1 VKLFID
7 ILRLKSMMTG
17 MNGCRKTKA
26 GSGAATAIHGCLQIS
41 GRQVTNREVSVTKV
55 MAAVVAVAL
64 VMVVLVGGAIAG
76 ASGRD
81 NAAADR
87 HGMMPVVTVTA
98 EMPRLVMPTVE
109 VHAVRMVAMSGS
121 DLRVF

>member
-1 VKLFID
+1 
-7 ILRLKSMMTG
+7 MMTD
-17 MNGCRKTKA
+17 MNGCHQTK
-26 GSGAATAIHGCLQIS
+26 SDSDAAMANQRCLQVR
-41 GRQVTNREVSVTKV
+41 GRQVTNREVFVTKL

-64 VMVVLVGGAIAG
+64 MAVVLVGGAIAG

-81 NAAADR
+81 HAAADR
-87 HGMMPVVTVTA
+87 NGMMPVVTVSA

-121 DLRVF
+121 DLHVY